1 MGSQSDSTNVA
12 ITGFNFLLNQLGAP
26 YAWTSN
32 WGNGVQ
38 FNMNSIMQM
47 TPWQAYNFQ
56 AINGMVNF
64 GIPINPFS
72 ACTMDFAGIDSSVN
86 LSMNQRVYS
95 KAETALKTLD
105 STVENLEKM
114 LTQEGVTEAQKTTI
128 KEQIKKIHEL
138 QAKIEAMKPE
148 LKTDKDWL
156 ENFDAFEALMGEKTE
171 IDTKIKELIEE
182 VAEQNEADDD
192 DAVDG
197 DGAVDD
203 DDAVDGDSD
212 SDSDTDPDSAAATSA
227 VATTKSDA
235 QSNLATVYGE
245 NAPASVTV
253 GDDGKLSREVTVVK
267 DGKSVKETKT
277 YESIEAMQTDTKK
290 LTATTKADAEE
301 NLKIVYGENI
311 PEGMTAADNGK
322 ITIAYKD
329 VENGQAVD
337 KNTTA
342 DNIEAAEKILS
353 EAQARMEALST
364 AQAEAQKQEMVDARS
379 VEVYN
384 AVKEY
389 DKNVE
394 NISNTFAD
402 AINGEDTFWGGTHDK
417 NLKAAISQLN
427 ENNIIEVMDHFYT
440 SEKNKNR
447 YNPVTNNDDAEDFIE
462 AFENDADSS
471 QQYELGNY
479 IYNALLLRAYKLG
492 LVGAKNIPQLPED
505 SDEFDRI
512 KKDDLEQYTVTAK
525 TGQDQYLVSDGS
537 NVSLAAQFNTLLAE
551 LNAPYW
557 TNSGKVNTAVRN
569 IVEIIKSKE
578 AQSQQ

>member
-32 WGNGVQ
+32 WGDGVQ
-38 FNMNSIMQM
+38 FNMNSIMQI

-72 ACTMDFAGIDSSVN
+72 ACTIDFAGIDSSVN

-212 SDSDTDPDSAAATSA
+212 SDADTDPDSAAATSA
-227 VATTKSDA
+227 VATTKSEA
-235 QSNLATVYGE
+235 ESNLATVYGE

-329 VENGQAVD
+329 VENGQVVD

-342 DNIEAAEKILS
+342 DNIETAEKILS
-353 EAQARMEALST
+353 EAQARMEALT
-364 AQAEAQKQEMVDARS
+364 QQQEAQKAQKAAEAKAQEVESIVADFRDA
-379 VEVYN
+379 V
-384 AVKEY
+384 
-389 DKNVE
+389 
-394 NISNTFAD
+394 TGWWFFL
-402 AINGEDTFWGGTHDK
+402 GGGTKDDK
-417 NLKAAISQLN
+417 LEETISKKLN
-427 ENNIIEVMDHFYT
+427 ADNIIEVMQKYEEDYGETFI
-440 SEKNKNR
+440 
-447 YNPVTNNDDAEDFIE
+447 DAYLG
-462 AFENDADSS
+462 DADSKQRGLITPYIITNLIKRAKTLTFDEDVATQINS
-471 QQYELGNY
+471 YIEQLGADAKDLDDNLISTAVNY
-479 IYNALLLRAYKLG
+479 IYNEI
-492 LVGAKNIPQLPED
+492 AKVEKAQKEAA
-505 SDEFDRI
+505 E
-512 KKDDLEQYTVTAK
+512 
-525 TGQDQYLVSDGS
+525 
-537 NVSLAAQFNTLLAE
+537 AAQ
-551 LNAPYW
+551 
-557 TNSGKVNTAVRN
+557 
-569 IVEIIKSKE
+569 
-578 AQSQQ
+578 QQ